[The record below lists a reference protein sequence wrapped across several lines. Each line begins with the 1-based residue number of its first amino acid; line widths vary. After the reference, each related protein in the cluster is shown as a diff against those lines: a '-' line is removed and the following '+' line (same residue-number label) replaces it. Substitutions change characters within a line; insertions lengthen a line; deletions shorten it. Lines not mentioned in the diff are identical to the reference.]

1 MCFNIVHGNIAL
13 RFDDFFAFSNN
24 AFTRGHPFK
33 LTVPLAKTDVRKYFF
48 AVRIVSVWNSFPKN
62 CVTAS
67 SIQAF
72 KRLISAHDVSLFLD
86 FPCFIS
92 S

>member
-1 MCFNIVHGNIAL
+1 MQSLEHRRLLCDLRMCFGIVQRNIAL

-48 AVRIVSVWNSFPKN
+48 CCAN
-62 CVTAS
+62 CSCMEFA
-67 SIQAF
+67 
-72 KRLISAHDVSLFLD
+72 
-86 FPCFIS
+86 P
-92 S
+92 